1 MPRTSLALAVTMA
14 GLLSVVFLSQD
25 SLCGQVPRFGR
36 PVQVRGGGF
45 VADLKSQLE
54 AGLRARRPEEFAFIA
69 RIVELVDIG
78 KLSPKLVIETFHW
91 SRRKRPYPYQYFE
104 RAIKIR
110 RSAPACESDVRQLC
124 SPVATDKC
132 GTTNTGGAATHPS
145 FAI

>member
-1 MPRTSLALAVTMA
+1 MPRTPFALAITMVVS
-14 GLLSVVFLSQD
+14 LSVVFLSQD
-25 SLCGQVPRFGR
+25 LSHGQVPRFGR

-69 RIVELVDIG
+69 RVVELVDTG

-110 RSAPACESDVRQLC
+110 ALRAGVQ
-124 SPVATDKC
+124 
-132 GTTNTGGAATHPS
+132 
-145 FAI
+145 I